1 MRLLLEKS
9 DTFGAIASFLCMVH
23 CILTPF
29 VIVALQAYAVNGHEI
44 NTFWW
49 QNLDFILLLISLISV
64 AYSAKNSSK
73 RFMKIALWTCWAI
86 LSILILNEKFHLL
99 SFPELG
105 TYISSLS
112 LAGFHVYNLKYCQ
125 CASCECSHDNK

>member
-1 MRLLLEKS
+1 
-9 DTFGAIASFLCMVH
+9 MVH

-29 VIVALQAYAVNGHEI
+29 VIFALQAYAVNGYEI
-44 NTFWW
+44 NPFWW

-73 RFMKIALWTCWAI
+73 VFMKIALWTCWAI

-125 CASCECSHDNK
+125 CASCECTPDNK

>member
-23 CILTPF
+23 CFATPF
-29 VIVALQAYAVNGHEI
+29 VIIALQAHDTNGYEI
-44 NTFWW
+44 NPFWW

-64 AYSAKNSSK
+64 AYSAKNSNK
-73 RFMKIALWTCWAI
+73 RFMKVALWSCWVV
-86 LSILILNEKFHLL
+86 LSLLILNEKLHLL

-105 TYISSLS
+105 TYITSIS

-125 CASCECSHDNK
+125 CISCECNPDDK

>member
-23 CILTPF
+23 CIATPF
-29 VIVALQAYAVNGHEI
+29 VIIALQAHDIIGYEI
-44 NTFWW
+44 NPFWW

-64 AYSAKNSSK
+64 AYSAKNSNK
-73 RFMKIALWTCWAI
+73 RFMKVALWSCWAF
-86 LSILILNEKFHLL
+86 LSLLILNEKLHLL

-105 TYISSLS
+105 TYITSIS

-125 CASCECSHDNK
+125 CISCECNPDDK

>member
-1 MRLLLEKS
+1 MRLLFEKS
-9 DTFGAIASFLCMVH
+9 DIFGAIAGLLCMVH

-29 VIVALQAYAVNGHEI
+29 VIFALQAYAVNAYEI
-44 NTFWW
+44 NPFWW

-73 RFMKIALWTCWAI
+73 KIMKVALWSCWAI
-86 LSILILNEKFHLL
+86 LSILILIEKFHLL
-99 SFPELG
+99 SFPETG

-125 CASCECSHDNK
+125 CASCECTPDNK